1 MRSQPSIKLLMRF
14 LGIAFIFLLCSVSWA
29 AEEADRVQRAQESLD
44 KALTF
49 MKTLQRNGGWAM
61 AWTADQSITYGE
73 SRIQP
78 AEIIVVQPPATPS
91 IGSLYLRAYEI
102 AQATEYLETALAAGD
117 ALLAGQ
123 NKWGGFPHE
132 YLPGQSR
139 NMRGTYDDGVTQ
151 GATRF
156 FVDLWQKTKEDRFA
170 DGAKRC
176 GKFMVDSQY
185 ENGGWPQA
193 APAAAGYSRYI
204 TLNDGAMMDVI
215 RALFILYHTFDDKRF
230 YDAALRGA
238 DCLLSLQGKPPQ
250 AVWAQQ
256 YTVEGD
262 PAPARKFEPA
272 AYSASESM
280 GVLRVLLEVYKET
293 GDKKY
298 LQAGP
303 PAFAWYKQS
312 RLPNG
317 KWARLYELRSNR
329 PIYSTEDRKVIY
341 EVEKARKG
349 YGWQGGYFD
358 SSVEELYAKL
368 LAAPEEK
375 RMELMP
381 AKSLSSAEKLWPKA
395 EIAIISLDE
404 QGRWLSDLNGSREDF
419 YLEAGGKDK
428 EMMQIDSKIFV
439 RNASALLDFLQAS
452 KQP

>member
-1 MRSQPSIKLLMRF
+1 MRF
-14 LGIAFIFLLCSVSWA
+14 FGAAFILLLYCSLSFA
-29 AEEADRVQRAQESLD
+29 AEEANRVQRAQESLG
-44 KALTF
+44 KALAF

-61 AWTADQSITYGE
+61 AWTADLSITYGE
-73 SRIQP
+73 FRNQP

-91 IGSLYLRAYEI
+91 IGLLYLRAYEI
-102 AQATEYLETALAAGD
+102 TQATEYLETALAAGD

-132 YLPGQSR
+132 FLPGKSL

-156 FVDLWQKTKEDRFA
+156 FVELWQKTKEERFA
-170 DGAKRC
+170 AGAKGC

-185 ENGGWPQA
+185 DKGGWPQA
-193 APAAAGYSRYI
+193 APAATSYSRYI

-215 RALFILYHTFDDKRF
+215 RALFILYHAFDDKRF
-230 YDAALRGA
+230 YGAAVRGA
-238 DCLLSLQGKPPQ
+238 DCLLALQGKPPQ
-250 AVWAQQ
+250 AIWAQQ

-280 GVLRVLLEVYKET
+280 DVLRVLLEVYRET

-317 KWARLYELRSNR
+317 KWARFYELRTNK
-329 PIYSTEDRKVIY
+329 PIYSTADGKVIY
-341 EVEKARKG
+341 DVENARKG
-349 YGWQGGYFD
+349 YSWQGGYFD
-358 SSVEELYAKL
+358 PSLEELYTKL

-375 RMELMP
+375 RAELMP
-381 AKSLSSAEKLWPKA
+381 SKSLSSAEKLWPKA
-395 EIAIISLDE
+395 EEAINDLDG
-404 QGRWLSDLNGSREDF
+404 QGRWLSDLDGSRQDF
-419 YLEAGGKDK
+419 YIEAGDKDK
-428 EMMQIDSKIFV
+428 EMKQIDSRTFI
-439 RNASALLDFLQAS
+439 RNASALLDFLQVS